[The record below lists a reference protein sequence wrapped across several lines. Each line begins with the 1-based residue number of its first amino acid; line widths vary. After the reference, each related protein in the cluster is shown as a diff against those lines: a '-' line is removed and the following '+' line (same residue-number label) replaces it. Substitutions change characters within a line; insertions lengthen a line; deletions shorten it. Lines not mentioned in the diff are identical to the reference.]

1 MEISAFYPAVVTDDA
16 AKIIEKMKKFGFS
29 VIHQRNISSVEGVG
43 EYVMANAN
51 NQRMDIVSD
60 PSVSGAL
67 HAIRVNVDNFEEA
80 MKIYNDEG
88 FTVFKGPNILPDS
101 KNVLL
106 AAPDKP
112 LILLMQ
118 HIKKD

>member
-1 MEISAFYPAVVTDDA
+1 MNTLWPTQTIREWISFL
-16 AKIIEKMKKFGFS
+16 
-29 VIHQRNISSVEGVG
+29 N
-43 EYVMANAN
+43 
-51 NQRMDIVSD
+51 
-60 PSVSGAL
+60 PSVSGEL

-118 HIKKD
+118 HIKKG